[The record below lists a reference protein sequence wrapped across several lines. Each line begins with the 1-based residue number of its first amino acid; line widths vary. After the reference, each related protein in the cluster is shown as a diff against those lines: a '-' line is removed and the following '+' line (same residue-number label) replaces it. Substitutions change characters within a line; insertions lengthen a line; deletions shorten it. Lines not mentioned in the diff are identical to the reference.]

1 MKKILNIIVMTG
13 LAALLSACMNTVVS
27 TQTATDPFNEG
38 LRKGYSAFA
47 ASERSQFDW
56 IDGEYFANKAN
67 AAASG
72 ARVLP
77 ENVGDWSLK
86 AAKAKELGDARARLI
101 AVLDSNA
108 RTRAPADAAEAQVAF
123 DCWIEQEEE
132 GWQTE
137 DIKACKDRFD
147 AAMGR
152 LGAGGSANVYLVFF
166 DFDRSNLS
174 PVASRVI
181 EKVVADAA
189 KANPSRITVSGNA
202 DRSGSD
208 AYNLALSKRRADTVA
223 GALTRGGVARGKL
236 QVEWFGESRPRVKTP
251 DGAREPENRNVEIRF
266 AN

>member
-1 MKKILNIIVMTG
+1 MKILSIVATTAM
-13 LAALLSACMNTVVS
+13 AVLLSACMNTVV
-27 TQTATDPFNEG
+27 TTKPATDPFNEA
-38 LRKGYSAFA
+38 LRKGYSALA
-47 ASERSQFDW
+47 ATERAEYDW
-56 IDGEYFANKAN
+56 IDGEHFANKAN

-77 ENVGDWSLK
+77 ENVADWSLK
-86 AAKAKELGDARARLI
+86 AAKAKELSDARARLI
-101 AVLDSNA
+101 SVLDAGA
-108 RTRAPADAAEAQVAF
+108 RTRAPVDAAEAQVAF
-123 DCWIEQEEE
+123 DCWIQEEEE

-147 AAMGR
+147 GAMAR
-152 LGAGGSANVYLVFF
+152 LGGASTANVYLVFF

-189 KANPSRITVSGNA
+189 KANPSRIVVSGNA

-236 QVEWFGESRPRVKTP
+236 QVEWFGESRPRVRTA
-251 DGAREPENRNVEIRF
+251 DGVREPENRNVEIRF
-266 AN
+266 AQ